1 MDTQEVKSLAQR
13 FGPMVY
19 RLAYARAGNRADAED
34 LMQETF
40 LCLLRKGPDHF
51 RDDEHAKAW
60 LLRVAVQ
67 RSNNLRRRACRRH
80 EVSLEAAGELAAL
93 DMDDRASEAV
103 KAVQALPPKLRVVI
117 HLFYYEELSVSEI
130 AQLLGVSQAAVKTR
144 LSRARDKL
152 RYILTQGGEEYV

>member
-1 MDTQEVKSLAQR
+1 MDTQEVKTLAQR

-67 RSNNLRRRACRRH
+67 RSNNLRYIAYRRH
-80 EVSLEAAGELAAL
+80 EVPLEAAGELAAP
-93 DMDDRASEAV
+93 DDRAREAV
-103 KAVQALPPKLRVVI
+103 EAVRALPPKLRVVI
-117 HLFYYEELSVSEI
+117 HLFYYEGLSVSET
-130 AQLLGVSQAAVKTR
+130 AQVLGVSQAAVKTR
-144 LSRARDKL
+144 LSRGRDKL